1 LTVHVEF
8 GTAIVSYIE
17 PHAGQAR
24 EFNRWY
30 ERDHFPAAVLA
41 GPGVYAG
48 RRWVATRECKS
59 LRPPTG
65 DFFGDVQRGS
75 YLAAAFVLPGEQATW
90 DAWVVEQMKVLTAQG
105 GRMFAGRDHVHSAIY
120 RAAGE
125 SRRDPDA
132 PGALA
137 LDRNYDGVIA
147 VAVSTD
153 DDRDRWNRVLASCPV
168 TVTMARERLVLSIL
182 DPQPADHTLLLGF
195 VEGDV
200 LKFWRD
206 EVVPN
211 LAGTPALFA
220 SPFLRTIPG
229 TDAYVDDL

>member
-1 LTVHVEF
+1 MHVEF
-8 GTAIVSYIE
+8 ETAIVSYIE

-48 RRWVATRECKS
+48 RRFVATRECKS
-59 LRPPTG
+59 LRPPSG

-75 YLAAAFVLPGEQATW
+75 YLAAALVLPGEQATW

-120 RAAGE
+120 RLVGE
-125 SRRDPDA
+125 EHNDPETPA
-132 PGALA
+132 ALA
-137 LDRNYDGVIA
+137 LDRDYGGVIA
-147 VAVSTD
+147 VVVTSD
-153 DDRDRWNRVLASCPV
+153 NERDRWNRVLAACPV
-168 TVTMARERLVLSIL
+168 TMTMARERLVLSTL
-182 DPQPADHTLLLGF
+182 DPPPGDHMLLLGF

-200 LKFWRD
+200 PKFWND
-206 EVVPN
+206 EVAPN
-211 LAGTPALFA
+211 LADTAVLFA
-220 SPFLRTIPG
+220 SPFVRTIPG
-229 TDAYVDDL
+229 TDAYTDDW

>member
-1 LTVHVEF
+1 MHVEF
-8 GTAIVSYIE
+8 ETAIVSYIE

-48 RRWVATRECKS
+48 RRWVATRECKE
-59 LRPPTG
+59 LRPPEG
-65 DFFGDVQRGS
+65 ALFGDVARGS
-75 YLAAAFVLPGEQATW
+75 YLAAAFVLPGEQVAW
-90 DAWVVEQMKVLTAQG
+90 DAWVVEQMKKLTAEG
-105 GRMFAGRDHVHSAIY
+105 GRMFAGRDHVHSAVY
-120 RAAGE
+120 RYAGE
-125 SRRDPDA
+125 LRSDPDA

-147 VAVSTD
+147 VAVPNDGDHDLWTG
-153 DDRDRWNRVLASCPV
+153 VVGPCPV
-168 TVTMARERLVLSIL
+168 VVAMKRERLVLSTL
-182 DPQPADHTLLLGF
+182 DPPPADHVLLLGF

-200 LKFWRD
+200 MQHWREHVANFAD
-206 EVVPN
+206 
-211 LAGTPALFA
+211 TPVLFA

-229 TDAYVDDL
+229 TDAYVDEL